1 MENYN
6 IVMHFG
12 NESVHNDSMETTPSP
27 PINQPRPT
35 LQDILNQHWEYRF
48 AQAFGLY
55 VFPIVI
61 FLGTIGN
68 ILTFI
73 VLCRH
78 SMRTTSTCIY
88 MQAIAVLDL
97 AVLYINA
104 FRRWLTILNEGTD
117 ISTRSQAACITI
129 HFFSYFTYHYSVWL
143 VVAMTV
149 ERFIAI
155 HFPLKA
161 AQMAT
166 ISRARKVTILL
177 FIIFVAINSHIFWTV
192 TIDDREF
199 CIPEKEYEDFHDN
212 VMPWLD
218 AAIYSFAPFVVLLT
232 FNILIIYDNRKAT
245 LRRRSMRSQ
254 NQRNNRTDSRQQFHQ
269 RLTAMLLSVSFT
281 FLVCTSPK
289 VIFMSIRES
298 AFQFIVDGKVN
309 YHGYA
314 SYLMASRISDFFV
327 YLNHSINFFL
337 YSIHG
342 QRFRREL
349 KKVLCCARGGLRR
362 LSTISQS
369 LDGVVNSRVTT
380 DTFTLSSYRTRNSSG
395 IVNHNPAY
403 NITDNDE

>member
-1 MENYN
+1 MKND
-6 IVMHFG
+6 VLLRRFD
-12 NESVHNDSMETTPSP
+12 NESFHNDSVMTTPSP
-27 PINQPRPT
+27 PVYRPPPS
-35 LQDILNQHWEYRF
+35 LQDILNTYWEYRF
-48 AQAFGLY
+48 ADAFGIY

-61 FLGTIGN
+61 MLGTIGN
-68 ILTFI
+68 ILSFL

-78 SMRTTSTCIY
+78 TMRTTSTFIY
-88 MQAIAVLDL
+88 MQATAVVDL
-97 AVLYINA
+97 AALYINA
-104 FRRWLTILNEGTD
+104 FRKWLTILNDGKD
-117 ISTRSQAACITI
+117 ITTQSKTACII
-129 HFFSYFTYHYSVWL
+129 MHFLSYFTYDYSVWL

-166 ISRARKVTILL
+166 TSRARKVTLLL
-177 FIIFVAINSHIFWTV
+177 FFIFVAINSLMFWTV
-192 TIDDREF
+192 TIDDRRF
-199 CIPEKEYEDFHDN
+199 CIPEEEYEHFHDK

-218 AAIYSFAPFVVLLT
+218 ATIYSFVPFVVLLT
-232 FNILIIYDNRKAT
+232 FNIMIIYDNRKAT

-254 NQRNNRTDSRQQFHQ
+254 NQRRNRTDSRQQFHQ
-269 RLTAMLLSVSFT
+269 RLTAMLLSVSFS

-289 VIFMSIRES
+289 VIFMSIRDS
-298 AFQFIVDGKVN
+298 AFQFTVDGKVN

-349 KKVLCCARGGLRR
+349 KNVLCCARGGLRR
-362 LSTISQS
+362 ISTISQS
-369 LDGVVNSRVTT
+369 LDGIVHSRATSDTTLGSHHSRNDNSVVNP
-380 DTFTLSSYRTRNSSG
+380 
-395 IVNHNPAY
+395 NPAY
-403 NITDNDE
+403 NQSENYI